1 MGPPDWGKF
10 PLGGDFPHARKL
22 GTPLSALFA
31 AGPVRQSAAALG
43 PVRARCEGG
52 PTGLYSFVEG
62 LEMAKKKLKKAKKL
76 SAGKSLRIFLKT
88 AG

>member
-1 MGPPDWGKF
+1 MFYTRGF
-10 PLGGDFPHARKL
+10 AHAARHARL
-22 GTPLSALFA
+22 YT
-31 AGPVRQSAAALG
+31 
-43 PVRARCEGG
+43 GG
-52 PTGLYSFVEG
+52 PTGRYSFVEG